1 MKWLARDEWRERFA
15 EVYDAHLQ
23 PACECSGVDVDDVV
37 SILGENFFMT
47 TVWGSAFEDFL
58 TRDFDDGRNIVEDY
72 LKRRGWKESALTR
85 AYMTALRTSV
95 ASLYEVSDIIKDRS
109 FRARDLVRGG
119 DPILIS
125 ERSATR
131 SLKQWDRIVARVI
144 QVGSHA
150 QISGAVLPYQRDAS
164 ESVLKL
170 LRNVAKRTDKERRK
184 LANQVGCDANH
195 PAIVDGFSQNATL
208 RAAAPA
214 ITTLWLIDIVDRT
227 VDPPVPDIRNTEG
240 EELLFCS
247 LHFPLVAEAT
257 ADDVRLALGRCPALR
272 QESMTFWN
280 WFAPR
285 QPAEALPSQ
294 KRTSQSHTFATTLDD
309 GSLVLGAMELK
320 GNTLILSVNSQGR
333 ANRGRALLSGLLS
346 GLVGE
351 PLVEMQTLN
360 QVVASRPDS
369 LPLVEPNL
377 TEDERRT
384 IIHQSLD
391 RHYRDMLDQPVPILG
406 NKSPHAAAKTAK
418 GRAKVID
425 WLKMLENSAAK
436 SAGRND
442 DMATYDF
449 AWLWAELG
457 LKDLR
462 R

>member
-1 MKWLARDEWRERFA
+1 
-15 EVYDAHLQ
+15 
-23 PACECSGVDVDDVV
+23 
-37 SILGENFFMT
+37 
-47 TVWGSAFEDFL
+47 
-58 TRDFDDGRNIVEDY
+58 
-72 LKRRGWKESALTR
+72 
-85 AYMTALRTSV
+85 MTALRTSV
-95 ASLYEVSDIIKDRS
+95 TSLYEVSDIITDTS

-131 SLKQWDRIVARVI
+131 SLEQWDRIVARVV

-150 QISGAVLPYQRDAS
+150 QINGAVLPYQRDAS

-170 LRNVAKRTDKERRK
+170 FRNVAKRTDKERRK
-184 LANQVGCDANH
+184 LANKVGGDVNH
-195 PAIVDGFSQNATL
+195 PAIIDAFSQNAML

-214 ITTLWLIDIVDRT
+214 ITTLWLIDIIDRA

-240 EELLFCS
+240 DELLFCAV
-247 LHFPLVAEAT
+247 HFPLAADAT

-272 QESMTFWN
+272 QESTTFWN

-285 QPAEALPSQ
+285 QPAEALPRQ
-294 KRTSQSHTFATTLDD
+294 KGTSQSHTFATTLDN
-309 GSLVLGAMELK
+309 GSLVLGAVELK
-320 GNTLILSVNSQGR
+320 GKTLILSVNSQGP
-333 ANRGRALLSGLLS
+333 ANRGRALLSELLS

-351 PLVEMQTLN
+351 PVVEMQTLN
-360 QVVASRPDS
+360 EVMASRPDS
-369 LPLVEPNL
+369 PPPPEPNL

-391 RHYRDMLDQPVPILG
+391 RHYRDMLDRPAPILG
-406 NKSPHAAAKTAK
+406 NKSPRAAAKTAK

-436 SAGRND
+436 SAGRNN

>member
-1 MKWLARDEWRERFA
+1 
-15 EVYDAHLQ
+15 
-23 PACECSGVDVDDVV
+23 
-37 SILGENFFMT
+37 
-47 TVWGSAFEDFL
+47 
-58 TRDFDDGRNIVEDY
+58 
-72 LKRRGWKESALTR
+72 
-85 AYMTALRTSV
+85 MTALRTSV
-95 ASLYEVSDIIKDRS
+95 TSLYEVSDIITDTS

-131 SLKQWDRIVARVI
+131 SLEQWDRIVARVV

-170 LRNVAKRTDKERRK
+170 FRNVAKRTDKERRK
-184 LANQVGCDANH
+184 LANKVGGDVNH
-195 PAIVDGFSQNATL
+195 PAIIDAFSQNAML

-214 ITTLWLIDIVDRT
+214 ITTLWLIDIIDRA

-240 EELLFCS
+240 DELLFCAV
-247 LHFPLVAEAT
+247 HFPLAADAT

-272 QESMTFWN
+272 QESTTFWN

-285 QPAEALPSQ
+285 QPAEALPRQ
-294 KRTSQSHTFATTLDD
+294 KGTSQSHTFATTLDN
-309 GSLVLGAMELK
+309 GSLVLGAVELK
-320 GNTLILSVNSQGR
+320 GKTLILSVNSQGP
-333 ANRGRALLSGLLS
+333 ANRGRALLSELLS

-351 PLVEMQTLN
+351 PVVEMQTLN
-360 QVVASRPDS
+360 EVMASRPDS
-369 LPLVEPNL
+369 PPPPEPNL

-391 RHYRDMLDQPVPILG
+391 RHYRDMLDRPAPILG
-406 NKSPHAAAKTAK
+406 NKSPRAAAKTAK

-436 SAGRND
+436 SAGRNN